1 MNRINGI
8 IFDMDGLMV
17 DSEPMQFRA
26 INDALVPFGVKVEEP
41 EFIDMVG
48 RKAIENF
55 RTIVQEYKLPIS
67 AEELNRKKTEAYLQ
81 RIKTELEVMPGFF
94 AVLEMFERA
103 GFTTAI
109 ASSSPKRD
117 ILEVLDILSLTDR
130 FGVIASGDE
139 VKHGKPDPAI
149 FLNALER
156 LEGEAAQ
163 YLVLEDTAHGV
174 NAAKAAGMYCIAV
187 PNYYTRTQDFIRAD
201 RVLDSLEQLDMEL
214 VSTL

>member
-17 DSEPMQFRA
+17 DSEPVQFRA
-26 INDALVPFGVKVEEP
+26 INDALKPFGVQVEEP

-55 RTIVQEYKLPIS
+55 RTIVERYRLPIS
-67 AEELNRKKTEAYLQ
+67 AEELNDIKTEAYLK
-81 RIKTELEVMPGFF
+81 RIKTELKAMPGFF
-94 AVLEMFERA
+94 EVLEMLERE
-103 GFTTAI
+103 GMIIAI
-109 ASSSPKRD
+109 ASSSPRPD
-117 ILEVLDILSLTDR
+117 IMEVLNILGLGDR

-139 VKHGKPDPAI
+139 VKLGKPNPAI
-149 FLNALER
+149 FLNVLGM
-156 LEGEAAQ
+156 LEGEASEF
-163 YLVLEDTAHGV
+163 LVLEDTAHGV

-187 PNYYTRTQDFIRAD
+187 PNYYTKTQDFKRAD
-201 RVLDSLEQLDMEL
+201 RVLDSLGKLDMEL